1 MMNKKKL
8 AQKSSKIISLNPTE
22 KWVSTAAARWV
33 GTMLPET
40 SVPYITLRFF

>member
-8 AQKSSKIISLNPTE
+8 AQKSSLNPTE